1 MGIVDINWRKVET
14 EALKVIDQDG
24 DKKFDQKD
32 LSILWN
38 KLKKVL
44 LYQLPSS
51 GESQDRHMKAVHAT
65 FVIAIRE
72 SSYCF
77 HHECL
82 LYRWFSRRLQCGL
95 LPGLTCE
102 ADS

>member
-51 GESQDRHMKAVHAT
+51 GESRGTQYSHLKGVHARDYHRHQGKAYIIST
-65 FVIAIRE
+65 ANAFCTGGFLAGFSVG
-72 SSYCF
+72 F
-77 HHECL
+77 
-82 LYRWFSRRLQCGL
+82 YRG
-95 LPGLTCE
+95 
-102 ADS
+102 

>member
-51 GESQDRHMKAVHAT
+51 GESR
-65 FVIAIRE
+65 
-72 SSYCF
+72 
-77 HHECL
+77 
-82 LYRWFSRRLQCGL
+82 G
-95 LPGLTCE
+95 PP
-102 ADS
+102 

>member
-51 GESQDRHMKAVHAT
+51 GESRGTQYSHMKGVHARDYDRHQGKLTSFPPRMLSVQ
-65 FVIAIRE
+65 VD
-72 SSYCF
+72 
-77 HHECL
+77 
-82 LYRWFSRRLQCGL
+82 FSQASVWAFTGV
-95 LPGLTCE
+95 
-102 ADS
+102 DM